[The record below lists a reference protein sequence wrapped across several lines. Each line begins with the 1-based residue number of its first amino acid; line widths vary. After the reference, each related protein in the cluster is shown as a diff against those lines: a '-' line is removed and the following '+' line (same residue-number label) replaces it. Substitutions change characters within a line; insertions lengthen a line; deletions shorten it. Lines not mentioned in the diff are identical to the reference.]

1 MLDLRSELNV
11 VQIKPT
17 NTALSLAPKE
27 DISSNAIPIKK
38 KQDPMEE
45 NSINDKPSSLS
56 TPPNKGQNLF
66 ALVWNLWRKNLL
78 FVDGWNVLFRVVTL
92 FACLKIDVSSFL
104 VVKHVLYL
112 EFISNHINCIVLSFY
127 HGFKKS

>member
-27 DISSNAIPIKK
+27 DSSSNAIPIKK

-66 ALVWNLWRKNLL
+66 ALVWNLYRKNLL

-104 VVKHVLYL
+104 VVKHQTCTVPWIHFKSYQLHCP
-112 EFISNHINCIVLSFY
+112 FILSWV
-127 HGFKKS
+127 

>member
-11 VQIKPT
+11 VQTKPT

-27 DISSNAIPIKK
+27 DSSSNAIPIKK

-66 ALVWNLWRKNLL
+66 SIKKELIVCRWLECFVQSCHTFCLLKNRC
-78 FVDGWNVLFRVVTL
+78 VLIFGCETCTVP
-92 FACLKIDVSSFL
+92 
-104 VVKHVLYL
+104 
-112 EFISNHINCIVLSFY
+112 
-127 HGFKKS
+127 